1 MGATTFA
8 RPLHMVAW
16 LPGKE
21 MRCLPIL
28 LLHFPEVMTALKLC
42 LQIAYIAFLAVLCHG
57 DDTCGLAGDVS
68 NRATEE
74 PGFIDITVPIAAGLP
89 IWSEA
94 HGMPSTFREQSQLH
108 NSWAPHWR
116 DAPMHISWHVVHT
129 SRFVTMQWLAMDM
142 AKGAFAYDSHFTL
155 GAHVGTHVDSVAH
168 FLPSEYE
175 AGNTIDKVCAD
186 PLSWRPHAALQRYQD
201 TPLGPSRVVV
211 LSLAGALVMAAGQQ
225 LGVVGLCQAM
235 LTEIRVAVR
244 VVMAV
249 MLVGVLAQVPLAVLV
264 GPSLV
269 LQVPTGVTDISGTLT
284 LPLFLTLALP
294 LSRPPLPW
302 PASVLQEL
310 NIPSD
315 CQRLLLRT
323 DNTLRSGPLAPMT
336 DSSCCTLQTALNHGR
351 CGRVLWIQLEVLD
364 IQLNPS
370 QLSANQVGIDYLSI
384 GNFADIVGAHLALF
398 NKVRPPQSLPCTDRE
413 NKGIPSICFVCGIIP
428 VEGLDLTPLQ
438 SGRWYHLTCL
448 PLKIQ

>member
-1 MGATTFA
+1 M
-8 RPLHMVAW
+8 
-16 LPGKE
+16 
-21 MRCLPIL
+21 
-28 LLHFPEVMTALKLC
+28 LLHFMTAALKLC

-94 HGMPSTFREQSQLH
+94 HGMPSTFR
-108 NSWAPHWR
+108 
-116 DAPMHISWHVVHT
+116 
-129 SRFVTMQWLAMDM
+129 WLAMDM

-186 PLSWRPHAALQRYQD
+186 PLSWRPHAASFALWWQ
-201 TPLGPSRVVV
+201 SKVVV
-211 LSLAGALVMAAGQQ
+211 LSLAGALVVAAGQQ
-225 LGVVGLCQAM
+225 LGVIGLRQAM
-235 LTEIRVAVR
+235 PTEIRVAVL

-269 LQVPTGVTDISGTLT
+269 LQVPPGVTDISGVAARQEARAGVLTLT
-284 LPLFLTLALP
+284 LLRFLTLALP
-294 LSRPPLPW
+294 LSRAPLPW

-323 DNTLRSGPLAPMT
+323 DNTLRSGA
-336 DSSCCTLQTALNHGR
+336 DHARG
-351 CGRVLWIQLEVLD
+351 G
-364 IQLNPS
+364 
-370 QLSANQVGIDYLSI
+370 VGIDYLSI
-384 GNFADIVGAHLALF
+384 GNLADIVGAHLALF
-398 NKVRPPQSLPCTDRE
+398 TK
-413 NKGIPSICFVCGIIP
+413 GIIP

-448 PLKIQ
+448 PLKIQRHHAAAGKDNGEDGAGADQSVSHSSGRSCCCCVVWQGAEGAPARCVAWGPDNAHEQARRPALEVRTSALAPPMPP